1 MLNWILDEIREEGTI
16 LNSKQL
22 KAMDVKRAIA
32 ELTSQVS
39 EINYDSDE
47 EGLLKGIV
55 INLYSFDILVYFYV
69 LFYGECYLV
78 LSY

>member
-1 MLNWILDEIREEGTI
+1 
-16 LNSKQL
+16 
-22 KAMDVKRAIA
+22 MDVKRAIA

-47 EGLLKGIV
+47 EGLTVLKGIV
-55 INLYSFDILVYFYV
+55 INLYLFAILVYFYV
-69 LFYGECYLV
+69 LFNGECYLG

>member
-1 MLNWILDEIREEGTI
+1 
-16 LNSKQL
+16 
-22 KAMDVKRAIA
+22 MDVKRAIA

-55 INLYSFDILVYFYV
+55 INLYSFAILVKFYV
-69 LFYGECYLV
+69 LFNGECYLG